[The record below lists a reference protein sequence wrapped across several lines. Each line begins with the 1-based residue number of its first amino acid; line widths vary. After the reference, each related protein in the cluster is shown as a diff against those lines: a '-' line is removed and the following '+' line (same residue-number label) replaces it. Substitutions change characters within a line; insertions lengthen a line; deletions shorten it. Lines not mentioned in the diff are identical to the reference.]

1 MVEHGKDPMSAAPH
15 PLTPAPSADPAASR
29 GQDDSRSLALRIL
42 ATMGK
47 RAGAF
52 LGVSSVIVLLWWAF
66 LEIAEISPFVGK
78 TPLVVWQYLVTDEEA
93 PLNRAGV
100 LDGLAITIHDAAIGY
115 VFGLGGAALVAV
127 AFALLPSLA
136 TTFMPVAMVLRTFP
150 LVALTPLIILAVG
163 RGDAG
168 LATIGFIVVFF
179 AALVTI
185 SFGIA
190 GAPREALDVVRV
202 FGGRRFAQV
211 FKVALPSALPA
222 LFTAARIAI
231 PQALSAALIAEWL
244 ITGTGSGSQLMRAAG
259 TSEYDTLWA
268 VAVVLIAVA
277 TVFYTIV
284 SAIEESVLSR
294 YRDAA

>member
-1 MVEHGKDPMSAAPH
+1 MSVEQTRAVSDAAAGLVEAPGRDSTGAIVARIV
-15 PLTPAPSADPAASR
+15 LTIA
-29 GQDDSRSLALRIL
+29 
-42 ATMGK
+42 K

-66 LEIAEISPFVGK
+66 LELADISPFVGK

-93 PLNRAGV
+93 AVNRAAV
-100 LDGLAITIHDAAIGY
+100 FDGLAITVHDAVIGY
-115 VFGLGGAALVAV
+115 VFGLGGAALVAI
-127 AFALLPSLA
+127 AFALLPALA

-202 FGGRRFAQV
+202 FGGRRVAQV

-222 LFTAARIAI
+222 FFTAARIAI

-244 ITGTGSGSQLMRAAG
+244 ITGTGSGSQLMQAAG
-259 TSEYDTLWA
+259 TSQYDTLWA

-277 TVFYTIV
+277 TVVYTIV
-284 SAIEESVLSR
+284 TAVEEIVLSR